1 MMNGVHPV
9 LMLCQAR
16 APFPWP
22 VDSHPR
28 VEKKYSWWSAWLR
41 EVRSRR
47 IQIRKT
53 IRASRKSYPSSCIS
67 TPWSRRWETSPLL
80 TIGSG
85 LDLKSV
91 LIVWLRSPINPG
103 YQQVQK
109 EPLEGQECTSEG
121 ERKHATGHCLDST
134 REDEVMFSP
143 LKGTE
148 LGEEEWGELE
158 LWLHCNMGY
167 VCEIIDFL
175 TLSQSELG
183 LMILEAEIVLSTL
196 FSTE

>member
-28 VEKKYSWWSAWLR
+28 VEKKYSWWSAGLR

-67 TPWSRRWETSPLL
+67 TPWARRWETSPLL

-85 LDLKSV
+85 LGLKSV
-91 LIVWLRSPINPG
+91 LIVWLGSQINPG

-109 EPLEGQECTSEG
+109 EPRGRSGVYQRRREETCYWPLSWFHQGRWG
-121 ERKHATGHCLDST
+121 HAQPIKRDRAGRRRVEWTGALATLQRGLCLWNNRFPDFKSI
-134 REDEVMFSP
+134 R
-143 LKGTE
+143 TE
-148 LGEEEWGELE
+148 FYDTWS
-158 LWLHCNMGY
+158 WNR
-167 VCEIIDFL
+167 I
-175 TLSQSELG
+175 
-183 LMILEAEIVLSTL
+183 
-196 FSTE
+196 